1 MASPRNKDVY
11 VDVHENKDGDANA
24 SKDIRIT
31 KIPIYL
37 DVKSLID
44 KIRRFLYN
52 LFLLEVQ
59 PQ

>member
-1 MASPRNKDVY
+1 MPIPNMASPRNKDVY

-44 KIRRFLYN
+44 KIN
-52 LFLLEVQ
+52 LCISEVSA
-59 PQ
+59 